1 MPLEPKIMKAVEQ
14 LGYRVTVG
22 DVATRAGLNINLA
35 EQGLLALAS
44 EASGHLQV
52 AESGDIAY
60 LFPKNFRTI
69 LRNKFLRLQLQ
80 EWWSKIWRVLFYL
93 IRISFGIILILSI
106 ALITI
111 AIIVIAIASSSDSNG
126 GVGGGGGS
134 KSGSS
139 SSSGGGFWNFFWLF
153 DFGSHQS
160 HPTSSPTS
168 KKNKRNSSPSAQIT
182 QENPTETSPKREM
195 NFLESIFSF
204 LFGDGNPNAELEERR
219 WRAIGT
225 VIRNSGGAV
234 VAEQIAPYL
243 DNIGDGYKRESEDY
257 ILPVLTKF
265 NGRPE
270 VSPDGDIIYHFPELQ
285 TTAQQEH
292 IVHHQTTLN
301 PQILEDMDS
310 WVVEEKEQ
318 DLSVFHQNQFG
329 EVLEAILPYLQE
341 KLWRFSAASSGQILL
356 AIGLGGVNLV
366 GALMLGSMLKGGIA
380 AQLGGFVAFVASI
393 YGILLGYGIAFFT
406 IPLIRYF
413 WIQWKNSQIEER
425 NQKRKK
431 DAIALRRGDATLQNK
446 LTYAQQFAG
455 RNVIAPDNLTYTSET
470 DLLDQEIDKKDQID
484 AEWQK
489 RLDSE

>member
-1 MPLEPKIMKAVEQ
+1 MPLEPKIMKAVEE

-69 LRNKFLRLQLQ
+69 LRNKFFRIQLQ

-106 ALITI
+106 ALIAI
-111 AIIVIAIASSSDSNG
+111 AIIIITIASSDSG
-126 GVGGGGGS
+126 GGGGGGGGGS
-134 KSGSS
+134 SSSGSS

-153 DFGSHQS
+153 DFDSHYS
-160 HPTSSPTS
+160 RETKRSSS
-168 KKNKRNSSPSAQIT
+168 KKRYSSRYS
-182 QENPTETSPKREM
+182 ENNEEKSPDIPRKREM

-204 LFGDGNPNAELEERR
+204 LFGDGNPNAELEKCR
-219 WRAIGT
+219 WQAIGR

-243 DNIGDGYKRESEDY
+243 DNIGNGYQRESEDY
-257 ILPVLTKF
+257 MLQVLTKF

-285 TTAQQEH
+285 TTAQEDELVLNLHNFPVQ
-292 IVHHQTTLN
+292 IV
-301 PQILEDMDS
+301 EAE
-310 WVVEEKEQ
+310 EEKNIS
-318 DLSVFHQNQFG
+318 LFLKNQFNKVP
-329 EVLEAILPYLQE
+329 EFVTPYLQE
-341 KLWRFSAASSGQILL
+341 KPWRFSAASSGQIILG
-356 AIGLGGVNLV
+356 IGLGGVNLI

-380 AQLGGFVAFVASI
+380 TQLGGFVAFVASI
-393 YGILLGYGIAFFT
+393 YGILLAYGIGFLT
-406 IPLIRYF
+406 IPIIRYF
-413 WIQWKNSQIEER
+413 WIQWKNSEIEER
-425 NQKRKK
+425 NQQRKQN
-431 DAIALRRGDATLQNK
+431 AIALRRGDTNLQAK
-446 LTYAQQFAG
+446 LTYAQQFAA
-455 RNVIAPDNLTYTSET
+455 RNVIRPDNLTYTSET
-470 DLLDQEIDKKDQID
+470 DLLDQEIDKKAQID
-484 AEWQK
+484 AEWQR
-489 RLDSE
+489 RLDSK